1 MILVQ
6 MISLV
11 ECQRIERNQWNMA
24 HALKFAVDDTVG
36 IEIPSL
42 NASDTV
48 NES

>member
-11 ECQRIERNQWNMA
+11 ECQRIEWNQWNMA
-24 HALKFAVDDTVG
+24 HTPNFVVDDTVG